1 MRELNNYLISDILG
15 SLSTRK
21 RPCDI
26 ENILKEKV
34 WSESKQDY
42 IEMGHMSFDHIL
54 RKFVK
59 ENKNKLQ
66 KQKDLENAFISSVD
80 DLETIEKQQK
90 KIEVLENVCENFRD
104 ALTVKGHHMV
114 FTEIPNT
121 DYGRHLVKEMK
132 KHLNKDSYTIRV
144 KGQFLDE
151 ETKKKEGWRRYTYG
165 QPLSKSKCLRVYID
179 KK

>member
-1 MRELNNYLISDILG
+1 MREINNYLISDILG

-59 ENKNKLQ
+59 ENKNKQ
-66 KQKDLENAFISSVD
+66 KQ
-80 DLETIEKQQK
+80 
-90 KIEVLENVCENFRD
+90 IEVLENVCENFRD

-165 QPLSKSKCLRVYID
+165 QPISKSKCLRVYID